1 MGYGCLLDQIGGS
14 VTRNPYA
21 AQRNTELRGS
31 DFTGLHS
38 AKRGRKKESGYFI
51 ATFFFLTLFSFFFSF
66 FRFCLTL
73 VIMHIYDVLYFVHI
87 EITMKQATFTEVRN
101 HAKQYFD
108 IVESGETVRV
118 LRNGKP
124 IADIVPVVPDL
135 PSWKRRKAQPLV
147 LDGVSVS
154 RMILEERE
162 AGL

>member
-1 MGYGCLLDQIGGS
+1 
-14 VTRNPYA
+14 
-21 AQRNTELRGS
+21 
-31 DFTGLHS
+31 
-38 AKRGRKKESGYFI
+38 
-51 ATFFFLTLFSFFFSF
+51 
-66 FRFCLTL
+66 
-73 VIMHIYDVLYFVHI
+73 
-87 EITMKQATFTEVRN
+87 MKQATLTEVRN
-101 HAKQYFD
+101 HAQLYFD
-108 IVESGETVRV
+108 LVESGETVRV